1 MDEVA
6 NYALIRG
13 KIMMALKMDM
23 DLTVYYG
30 LYKKD
35 LEYFKGEYIDL
46 PFIIG
51 MLEDVWG
58 EKKIKKTKWYLK
70 LLMLTIKSTK
80 VLTL

>member
-1 MDEVA
+1 
-6 NYALIRG
+6 
-13 KIMMALKMDM
+13 MMALKMDM

-58 EKKIKKTKWYLK
+58 EKIKED
-70 LLMLTIKSTK
+70 K
-80 VLTL
+80 VVFEVTYADYQKYEGTYTLEEMKELEKEIYE